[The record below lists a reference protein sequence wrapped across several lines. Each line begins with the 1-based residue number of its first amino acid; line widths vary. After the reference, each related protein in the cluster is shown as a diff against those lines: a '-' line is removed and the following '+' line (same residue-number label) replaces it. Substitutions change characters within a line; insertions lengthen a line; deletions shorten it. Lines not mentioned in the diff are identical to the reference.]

1 MLLVALGPRRIPAW
15 IWPVSGALVLVAL
28 QAESL
33 PAAVLSITSQW
44 NVLLFIAALMVISAA
59 AEESGLFGW
68 IAGVIVARANGS
80 RDKLFSYLFFG
91 GALLTIVMS
100 NDTTAVVFTPIV
112 YSVLAGRGLSAF
124 PFLYACTFVADT
136 ASFGF
141 PFSNPANILVL
152 PRPELI
158 PYIVHL
164 TIPMLVAVALNL
176 VIFRFIFRR
185 SLEGDYPF
193 TLAPPL
199 DARSRNVLIALA
211 VVVLLYLLAVGLDIR
226 LGPIAA
232 LGALIVVVVARANA
246 RTVITRV
253 VWTTLVLL
261 CGLFVL
267 LDGVEHQGAVVWALR
282 GLHDAAHSG
291 ALGEILGAAFGAAIA
306 SNLINNLPV
315 AAMSGTIVAQTGHA
329 LAYPLIAGVDLGPNF
344 STTGSLATILWL
356 SIVRARGFHVSAREY
371 ARLGLCVVPPTLLFT
386 CLWLWLVR

>member
-15 IWPVSGALVLVAL
+15 IWPVGGALVLVAL
-28 QAESL
+28 KTESL
-33 PAAVLSITSQW
+33 PAAVLSITSNW
-44 NVLLFIAALMVISAA
+44 NVLLFIAALMAISAA
-59 AEESGLFGW
+59 ADESGLFGW
-68 IAGVIVARANGS
+68 IAGIIVAHAKGS
-80 RDKLFSYLFFG
+80 RAKLFSYLFLG

-112 YSVLAGRGLSAF
+112 YSAVSGCGLSVL

-158 PYIVHL
+158 SFMLHL

-176 VIFRFIFRR
+176 AIFRFIFRR
-185 SLEGDYPF
+185 ALEGDYELP
-193 TLAPPL
+193 LPPPL
-199 DARSRNVLIALA
+199 DPRTRNVLIAMA
-211 VVVLLYLLAVGLDIR
+211 IVALLYFLAVGFDIS
-226 LGPIAA
+226 LGPTAA
-232 LGALIVVVVARANA
+232 LGAVIVLASARANPRIVIA
-246 RTVITRV
+246 RVS
-253 VWTTLVLL
+253 WTTLVLL

-267 LDGVEHQGAVVWALR
+267 LDAVEHQGAIVWVLR

-291 ALGEILGAAFGAAIA
+291 AFGEILSAAFGAALA

-315 AAMSGTIVAQTGHA
+315 AALSGTIVAQAGHS
-329 LAYPLIAGVDLGPNF
+329 LAYPLIAGADVGPNL

-356 SIVRARGFHVSAREY
+356 SIVRERGLHVSRREY

>member
-1 MLLVALGPRRIPAW
+1 MLLVALGPRRIPPW
-15 IWPVSGALVLVAL
+15 VWPCAGALILVAL

-33 PAAVLSITSQW
+33 PSAASSITSKW
-44 NVLLFIAALMVISAA
+44 NVLVFIAALMLISAA
-59 AEESGLFGW
+59 ADESGLFSW

-80 RDKLFSYLFFG
+80 RTKLFTYLFLG

-112 YSVLAGRGLSAF
+112 YRAVSVRGLTAL

-158 PYIVHL
+158 QFIVHL

-176 VIFRFIFRR
+176 AIFRFIFRDA
-185 SLEGDYPF
+185 LEGDYPF
-193 TLAPPL
+193 ALPPPL
-199 DARSRNVLIALA
+199 DARTRNVLIAMALVA
-211 VVVLLYLLAVGLDIR
+211 LLYFLAVGFDIP
-226 LGPIAA
+226 LGPIAM
-232 LGALIVVVVARANA
+232 LGALIVLVAARANP
-246 RTVITRV
+246 RV
-253 VWTTLVLL
+253 VMARVSWTTLVLL

-267 LDGVEHQGAVVWALR
+267 LDAVEHKGAIVWALR

-291 ALGEILGAAFGAAIA
+291 AIVEILVAAFGAAVA

-329 LAYPLIAGVDLGPNF
+329 LAYPFIAGVDVGPNL

-356 SIVRARGFHVSAREY
+356 SIVRERGFHVSVREY
-371 ARLGLCVVPPTLLFT
+371 ARLGFCVVPPTLLFT

>member
-1 MLLVALGPRRIPAW
+1 MVLVALGPRRIPAW
-15 IWPVSGALVLVAL
+15 IWPCAGALVLVAL
-28 QAESL
+28 RAESL
-33 PAAVLSITSQW
+33 PSAVLSITSKW
-44 NVLLFIAALMVISAA
+44 NVLVFIAALMLISAA
-59 AEESGLFGW
+59 ADESGLFGW

-80 RDKLFSYLFFG
+80 RAKLFTYLFLC

-112 YSVLAGRGLSAF
+112 YRAVSTRGLTAL

-158 PYIVHL
+158 QFIVHL

-176 VIFRFIFRR
+176 AIFRFVFRR
-185 SLEGDYPF
+185 ALEGDYSFALP
-193 TLAPPL
+193 PPL
-199 DARSRNVLIALA
+199 DARTRNVLIAMALVA
-211 VVVLLYLLAVGLDIR
+211 LSYFLAVGFDIP
-226 LGPIAA
+226 LGPVAM
-232 LGALIVVVVARANA
+232 LGALIVLVAARANPRAVIA
-246 RTVITRV
+246 RVS
-253 VWTTLVLL
+253 WTTVVLL

-267 LDGVEHQGAVVWALR
+267 LDAVEHRGAIVWALR

-291 ALGEILGAAFGAAIA
+291 AVGEILVAAFGAAVA

-315 AAMSGTIVAQTGHA
+315 ASMSGTIVAQTGHS
-329 LAYPLIAGVDLGPNF
+329 LAYPFIAGVDIGPNL

-356 SIVRARGFHVSAREY
+356 SIVRERGFHVSAREY
-371 ARLGLCVVPPTLLFT
+371 ARLGLCVVPPTLVFT

>member
-1 MLLVALGPRRIPAW
+1 VG
-15 IWPVSGALVLVAL
+15 GALVLVAL
-28 QAESL
+28 KTESL
-33 PAAVLSITSQW
+33 PAAVLSITSNW
-44 NVLLFIAALMVISAA
+44 NVLLFIAALMAISAA
-59 AEESGLFGW
+59 ADESGLFGW
-68 IAGVIVARANGS
+68 IAGIIVAHAKGS
-80 RDKLFSYLFFG
+80 RAKLFSYLFLG

-112 YSVLAGRGLSAF
+112 YSAVSGCGLSVL

-158 PYIVHL
+158 SFMLHL

-176 VIFRFIFRR
+176 AIFRFIFRR
-185 SLEGDYPF
+185 ALEGDYELP
-193 TLAPPL
+193 LPPPL
-199 DARSRNVLIALA
+199 DPRTRNVLIAMA
-211 VVVLLYLLAVGLDIR
+211 IVALLYFLAVGFDIS
-226 LGPIAA
+226 LGPTAA
-232 LGALIVVVVARANA
+232 LGAVIVLASARANPRIVIA
-246 RTVITRV
+246 RVS
-253 VWTTLVLL
+253 WTTLVLL

-267 LDGVEHQGAVVWALR
+267 LDAVEHQGAIVWVLR

-291 ALGEILGAAFGAAIA
+291 AFGEILSAAFGAALA

-315 AAMSGTIVAQTGHA
+315 AALSGTIVAQAGHS
-329 LAYPLIAGVDLGPNF
+329 LAYPLIAGADVGPNL

-356 SIVRARGFHVSAREY
+356 SIVRERGLHVSRREY